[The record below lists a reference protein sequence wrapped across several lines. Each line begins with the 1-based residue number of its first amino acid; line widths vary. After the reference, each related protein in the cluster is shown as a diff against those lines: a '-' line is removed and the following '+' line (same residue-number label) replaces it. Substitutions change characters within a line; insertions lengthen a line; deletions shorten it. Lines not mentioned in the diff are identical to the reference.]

1 MRLKSTNQHP
11 NIMKSIAHFATAAL
25 ALGTAQLAQ
34 AQSIFGLGT
43 FADSPALYQF
53 TTTGI
58 PIGSPLAITG
68 LHDGDTLV
76 DIDFFSSGDGLL
88 YGLAQSG
95 TLYTLDTLTGFATI
109 NVSMANMGTPVA
121 IDFNPLADRLRVE
134 SGVFNYRLTPGT
146 GTVSSDGRFEY
157 CDGTTP
163 NLVAAAYTNNFNNP
177 SSTTLYSI
185 DKYLD
190 ALVIHSGGPEFS
202 DLTVVAPLK
211 IGNTPFNAGDNI
223 GFDIVGANTAYLSSG
238 QLLFT
243 LNLTNGQ
250 LTPKGVA
257 THALLLTDI
266 AVAVPEPAA
275 FGLAGL
281 VLAGVAIIRRRSV
294 RQKNT

>member
-1 MRLKSTNQHP
+1 
-11 NIMKSIAHFATAAL
+11 MKSIARFTTAAL
-25 ALGTAQLAQ
+25 ALGAAHFAQ
-34 AQSIFGLGT
+34 AQSIFGLGN
-43 FADSPALYQF
+43 FGGSPALYEF

-58 PIGSPLAITG
+58 PIGSPVAITG
-68 LHDGDTLV
+68 LHDGDALV
-76 DIDFFSSGDGLL
+76 DIDFFASGDGLL

-95 TLYTLDTLTGFATI
+95 SLYTLDTLTGFATI
-109 NVSMANMGTPVA
+109 NVSMANLGTPVA

-134 SGVFNYRLTPGT
+134 SGVFNYRLTPGS
-146 GTVSSDGRFEY
+146 GVVSSDGRFTY
-157 CDGTTP
+157 ASGTTP
-163 NLVAAAYTNNFNNP
+163 NLVAAAYTNNFDNP
-177 SSTTLYSI
+177 PSTTLYSI

-190 ALVIHSGGPEFS
+190 ALVIHSGGPQFS
-202 DLTVVAPLK
+202 NLTVVAPLK
-211 IGNTPFNAGDNI
+211 VGSTPFDAGDNI

-243 LNLTNGQ
+243 LDLTNGK

-281 VLAGVAIIRRRSV
+281 VLAGMVTIRRRCMRRKDS
-294 RQKNT
+294 